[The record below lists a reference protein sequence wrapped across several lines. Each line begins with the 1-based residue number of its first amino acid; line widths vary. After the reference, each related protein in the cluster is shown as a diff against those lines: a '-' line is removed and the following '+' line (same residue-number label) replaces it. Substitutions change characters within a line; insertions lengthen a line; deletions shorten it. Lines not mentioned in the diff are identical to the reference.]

1 MTQIKIAATDYPLG
15 WWAGTNEEFMN
26 IGGPFPTRE
35 EAIEEGRHQQ
45 GGDPFWIVEA
55 ALADWFAPCASQVI
69 DLIAESADELFF
81 EDGFDGE
88 FNGGKDTLQTAEDDL
103 QNVLNEWFMRH
114 LHIFPTPTAF
124 GCSSPSEQI
133 DAPVEEEIEDQTNAG
148 S

>member
-1 MTQIKIAATDYPLG
+1 MTDVKIATTYYQIG

-35 EAIEEGRHQQ
+35 DAIAEGRHSQ

-55 ALADWFAPCASQVI
+55 SIADWTAPTASSVL
-69 DLIAESADELFF
+69 DMIAENADELFY

-88 FNGGKDTLQTAEDDL
+88 FNGGKDAMQVAENDLQT
-103 QNVLNEWFMRH
+103 VLNEWFLRH

-124 GCSSPSEQI
+124 GCSGPPEQI
-133 DAPVEEEIEDQTNAG
+133 DAPVEEEELEDQTDAD
-148 S
+148 